1 MAKMY
6 NLKIEEFD
14 HDKPKMRSYQGSGMQ
29 VVGQTKFFLQIQTRR
44 GFTTKKMFHCLIV
57 DNAYDNQ
64 ILISWDNCV
73 LMGIIP
79 ESFPYCHLEE
89 DLEPE
94 SREDNNE
101 EEKEEEEKE
110 NDGESKNRRAKEVEN
125 PELFKQVL
133 NQAIANIENKEA
145 QEKNRKIAEDMK
157 KKYLKKYHY
166 VFKEKLERGDK
177 VNCPPV
183 RIETIKTSKIK
194 PINCRTQPQYLLI
207 IGSLQT
213 SR

>member
-44 GFTTKKMFHCLIV
+44 CFTTKKMFHCLIV
-57 DNAYDNQ
+57 DNAYDNK

-73 LMGIIP
+73 IMGIIP

-89 DLEPE
+89 DLEQE
-94 SREDNNE
+94 TREDNKE

-110 NDGESKNRRAKEVEN
+110 KEGESKNRRAKEVEN
-125 PELFKQVL
+125 PELFKHVL
-133 NQAIANIENKEA
+133 NQAIEKIENKEA
-145 QEKNRKIAEDMK
+145 KERNRKIAEDIR
-157 KKYLKKYHY
+157 KKYLKKYQDD
-166 VFKEKLERGDK
+166 FKEKL
-177 VNCPPV
+177 
-183 RIETIKTSKIK
+183 KI
-194 PINCRTQPQYLLI
+194 
-207 IGSLQT
+207 
-213 SR
+213 